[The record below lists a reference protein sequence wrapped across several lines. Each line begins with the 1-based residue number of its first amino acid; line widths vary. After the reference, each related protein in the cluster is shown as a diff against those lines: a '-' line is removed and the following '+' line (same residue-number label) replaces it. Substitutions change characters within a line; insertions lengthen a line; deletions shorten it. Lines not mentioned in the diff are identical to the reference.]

1 MALLTKS
8 GYKKKKRMAVIVGID
23 SPIKIKSKR
32 YVMEMLYN
40 RAKKNPFVESENIEE
55 YMTHLAGR
63 ISEVN
68 GEIVDDLSPENMYRT
83 LKRIGWLRE
92 ISHSVF
98 ILISASHYAISQE
111 YICLQII
118 IMIWLE
124 QTQRTTLY

>member
-68 GEIVDDLSPENMYRT
+68 GEIVADLSPENMYRT

-98 ILISASHYAISQE
+98 ILISASHYAIS
-111 YICLQII
+111 
-118 IMIWLE
+118 
-124 QTQRTTLY
+124 